1 MKSRK
6 LTFITKAVLI
16 IALAMPFQLTAQH
29 TVYTV
34 TDLGTLGGTFSL
46 AGGINNSGA
55 VEGYSTL
62 PGDTATHGF
71 LWRNGVMT
79 DLGTLG
85 GPNGVAA
92 WRPNES
98 DNIGGAA
105 ETGAPDPLG
114 EEFCMFGTNLICL
127 HFLWQK
133 GVITPLPTLG
143 GNNGFA
149 TGVNSRGQVAGYAEI
164 ATPDPT
170 CEPSIT
176 GFPQVC
182 RLSRLSGETAT
193 SIQELPTF
201 PGNPDGQANA
211 INDNGQVVGFSG
223 LCIGEGLE
231 RHALLW
237 QSGVMTDLGNFGGM
251 RPNAAFDINNQ
262 GQVVGIAGLLPPGPL
277 SFHAFL
283 WQNDVLT
290 DLGTLPGDVASIG
303 DSIKSKGQVV
313 GGSFDVDFNGRAFLW
328 QNGVMIDLN
337 TLTPADSPLFLIEA
351 LNINSRGQ
359 SLAMPCR

>member
-176 GFPQVC
+176 GFPQVLQIKPVIWRDGNIHPRTPYVPRQPRWTSQC
-182 RLSRLSGETAT
+182 DQRQRSGRRL
-193 SIQELPTF
+193 
-201 PGNPDGQANA
+201 
-211 INDNGQVVGFSG
+211 
-223 LCIGEGLE
+223 
-231 RHALLW
+231 
-237 QSGVMTDLGNFGGM
+237 LG
-251 RPNAAFDINNQ
+251 
-262 GQVVGIAGLLPPGPL
+262 
-277 SFHAFL
+277 
-283 WQNDVLT
+283 
-290 DLGTLPGDVASIG
+290 
-303 DSIKSKGQVV
+303 
-313 GGSFDVDFNGRAFLW
+313 
-328 QNGVMIDLN
+328 
-337 TLTPADSPLFLIEA
+337 
-351 LNINSRGQ
+351 
-359 SLAMPCR
+359 SLHRRRS